1 LAAVAALIGAGGLGT
16 IMFDGLFG
24 SAQDLVLLGVLPI
37 VGLALLLDLAFEVLA
52 GLVRPPTGT
61 PA

>member
-1 LAAVAALIGAGGLGT
+1 
-16 IMFDGLFG
+16 
-24 SAQDLVLLGVLPI
+24 VLPI

>member
-1 LAAVAALIGAGGLGT
+1 VGAGGLGA

-37 VGLALLLDLAFEVLA
+37 VGLAVLLDLGFEVLTRLA
-52 GLVRPPTGT
+52 HVRTGGT
-61 PA
+61 V